1 MTIDSNRIIKS
12 LVILFLVVAA
22 LVLAKPFLV
31 PLAIGA
37 LLAMLFVPIC
47 NWLEAHKLPRVVSS
61 FIALVMVLIIVAA
74 IVAVL
79 AWQINGLA
87 EDAPK
92 IKQHITQL
100 YNQFTAYISNTLG
113 VSKGTQEKMMADQ
126 KGTATSRFT
135 AFIGS
140 IGYTFIDC
148 ILVLVYMVLLLLY
161 RRHIKQFVLKL
172 VSAEKQAET
181 ETILIQASGVSQ
193 QYLAGLA
200 KMVACL
206 WIMYSIGFSIA
217 GIDSAIFFAVLCG
230 LLEIIPFVGNLTGS
244 AITVL
249 VTVAQGG
256 DVGMIAGIMITYGTV
271 QFIQSWFI
279 EPIIVGPQVRI
290 NALATIAALVVGEL
304 IWGTPGMILA
314 IPITGMLKIF
324 FDHVPALKPY
334 GFLIGEVKEKSYKP
348 SPVERFTKWLKGFYS
363 KKV

>member
-1 MTIDSNRIIKS
+1 MTLDSNRIIKS
-12 LVILFLVVAA
+12 LIILFLVVAA
-22 LVLAKPFLV
+22 VILAKTFLV
-31 PLAIGA
+31 PLAIAA

-47 NWLEAHKLPRVVSS
+47 NWLERYKFPRIVSS
-61 FIALVMVLIIVAA
+61 AIALLVVLLILSGV
-74 IVAVL
+74 VAVL
-79 AWQINGLA
+79 AWQINDLA
-87 EDAPK
+87 DDAPK
-92 IKQHITQL
+92 IRQHVSQL

-113 VSKGTQEKMMADQ
+113 VSKATQEKMM
-126 KGTATSRFT
+126 TAQQDSASSNFTS
-135 AFIGS
+135 FIGS
-140 IGYTFIDC
+140 IGYTLIDC
-148 ILVLVYMVLLLLY
+148 ILIMVYMFLLLLY

-172 VSAEKQAET
+172 VNAEKQAET

-206 WIMYSIGFSIA
+206 WIMYSIGFSIV
-217 GIDSAIFFAVLCG
+217 GIDSPIFFAVLCG
-230 LLEIIPFVGNLTGS
+230 LLEIVPFVGNLTGS

-256 DVGMIAGIMITYGTV
+256 DTGMIAGIVITYGTV

-290 NALATIAALVVGEL
+290 NALATIAALVLGEL
-304 IWGTPGMILA
+304 LWGTPGMILA

-334 GFLIGEVKEKSYKP
+334 GFLIGEVKEKSDKP
-348 SPVERFTKWLKGFYS
+348 SLIERFTAWFKGLFTE
-363 KKV
+363 KA

>member
-37 LLAMLFVPIC
+37 LLAMLFVPMC
-47 NWLEAHKLPRVVSS
+47 NWLERHKFPRAASATVALLVV
-61 FIALVMVLIIVAA
+61 LVIVAS
-74 IVAVL
+74 ICAVL
-79 AWQINGLA
+79 SWQINGLA

-92 IKQHITQL
+92 IKQHVSQL
-100 YNQFTAYISNTLG
+100 YNQFTAYISNILG
-113 VSKGTQEKMMADQ
+113 VSKATQEKMMADQ
-126 KGTATSRFT
+126 KGNATSNLT
-135 AFIGS
+135 SFIGS

-148 ILVLVYMVLLLLY
+148 ILVLVYMFLLLLY
-161 RRHIKQFVLKL
+161 RRHIKQFALKL
-172 VSAEKQAET
+172 VSVEKQAEI

-206 WIMYSIGFSIA
+206 WVMYSIGFTIV
-217 GIDSAIFFAVLCG
+217 GIDSSIFFAVLCG
-230 LLEIIPFVGNLTGS
+230 LLEIVPFVGNLTGS
-244 AITVL
+244 AITIL

-256 DVGMIAGIMITYGTV
+256 DTSMIAGIVITYGTV

-304 IWGTPGMILA
+304 LWGTPGMILA

-334 GFLIGEVKEKSYKP
+334 GFLIGEVKEKGDKP
-348 SPVERFTKWLKGFYS
+348 SSIERFTKWFKDLFT
-363 KKV
+363 KKA